1 MLSPL
6 MKLPSVTGT
15 AASKRKIRRPGRR
28 IKDTRPGGHE
38 GNRRFANVSR
48 LGNRESPEGKQ
59 RDSQK
64 LDLGCDNHGAARP
77 RLSVRR

>member
-38 GNRRFANVSR
+38 GRKDATH
-48 LGNRESPEGKQ
+48 GKM
-59 RDSQK
+59 
-64 LDLGCDNHGAARP
+64 LF
-77 RLSVRR
+77 